1 MNRLEVQVRPA
12 VVSHSWSVVLIGYK
26 KWHTFPW
33 LEDEISFLEGLFSVS
48 GRVISIYGAFSMIVW
63 YLGDHHIAACKCFV
77 YRVIM
82 FGIKCDGMCML
93 AYVVTTAVLCNTLHI
108 DSYEIEIN
116 RY

>member
-1 MNRLEVQVRPA
+1 
-12 VVSHSWSVVLIGYK
+12 
-26 KWHTFPW
+26 
-33 LEDEISFLEGLFSVS
+33 
-48 GRVISIYGAFSMIVW
+48 MIVW
-63 YLGDHHIAACKCFV
+63 YLGDHHIAACNV
-77 YRVIM
+77 SVLYIGSIM